1 MLIYISEGSYVR
13 RRPVCGNLTEVRL
26 SNACILGK
34 SVLREGSASTKQVL
48 CKWDQAGWFQDQQG
62 GVGWPKQ
69 VTGPNKSLVRYK

>member
-34 SVLREGSASTKQVL
+34 SVLSRGISKHKASAL
-48 CKWDQAGWFQDQQG
+48 
-62 GVGWPKQ
+62 
-69 VTGPNKSLVRYK
+69 